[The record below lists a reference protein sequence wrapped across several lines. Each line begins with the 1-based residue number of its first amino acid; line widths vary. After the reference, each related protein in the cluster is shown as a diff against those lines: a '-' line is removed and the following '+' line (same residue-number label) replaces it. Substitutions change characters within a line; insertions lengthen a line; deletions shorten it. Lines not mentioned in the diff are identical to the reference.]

1 MVFVDAN
8 EADSLLPKPPEYGDA
23 NSILNGGPQNAAPPP
38 PSPITPSFVD
48 TSYQQ
53 PDYSSPPSF
62 SPPVASQDAYGL
74 NYGPANSTDANNDG
88 LNDQTGWAN
97 GVVQDY
103 SSPSGFS
110 YNGIPV
116 TSDGAQYN
124 PGPQQ
129 PQSEAGYNL
138 NFASPFG
145 GTANDAPVAPYTGD
159 YIYQNPDTGG
169 VTFSPDFQQ
178 YNHDTGNFQ
187 PTDQYPFDPNR
198 SYAPGTAYDAMA
210 NHPNGGP
217 SFLDTLKGLPGNVI
231 DWGQRVNARA
241 ADTQGSNFVQD
252 FGNAASGNHLI
263 NVLSGKDPNELPGPL
278 PYVTDV
284 AASPMSLIPGPEGI
298 GPLSNYGRN
307 ILAGLAG
314 SGASYG
320 ANEVLPQDMN
330 PYLRTALVGGAGLL
344 GGIGGYYA
352 PEAAAKGASGISRL
366 AESYKGTPL
375 ASEEGSVSLG
385 SRLHLS
391 TPDTP
396 EPGARP
402 GTLLQPKGVEQLPE
416 NYTPK
421 DVLGVAG
428 DLNRQ
433 VNSQANTLRAEAE
446 NALNAMGDRYK
457 SSDGNIY
464 FKDIPASPAEAAL
477 GKPNALAVRV
487 LERPNEYNLT
497 PEQRAA
503 ADKLVAI
510 PEAVKNERAVFGVK
524 PNEIALDEGQ
534 NYFHRTAVSPAIER
548 PGQEAEISALANG
561 GSTKGVKDL
570 LAYRESSGGSSRLAI
585 GKDKGRIIADP
596 IDFVKRGGVYADPLQ
611 SLDQNVAQGLSKAA
625 NAHIKSLLEPFTQTA
640 ADRVSPGLRA
650 KVDGLRQSINSIK
663 QTGARLTDKQQSVI
677 DNFLADKTGVTDLN
691 ELRDT
696 LDSIRV
702 GANAVGKQGPNF
714 GKDLAGLRQTLA
726 DTKQQLRDI
735 LPDWRK
741 EIQQSRSIPNDR
753 AAVDSRL
760 APALIGSDFER
771 NTAKQIERFYGRTS
785 TSDVTQLGRAA
796 VATRTLN
803 TALIPVKATMDLSA
817 LLNQQ
822 GRLLVM
828 HPKAYVTNFARSL
841 WDVVNPTE
849 YNKLLSSASTKEAAS
864 RGLSILGEAGSK
876 NEFQFN
882 NWFEH
887 IPGVGKVAQ
896 AANRQFTT
904 FNNRMRLT
912 AFDDWRQAASAA
924 GKPLDAAGEEQLA
937 TALNRMTGISKTRA
951 GDLEQL
957 AFFAPN
963 FLRSHFENIG
973 KAFTDGGIEG
983 QVARRYLGTTFAVG
997 TTAVAGAAMAQGR
1010 DPSEVLSPFDLKAL
1024 KNGEL
1029 RWNSNFGTIRVGGQD
1044 VQVYGPYTSLARLA
1058 AVATSGALD
1067 SVKQQDA
1074 RPLLAAL
1081 MDIPSTK
1088 GSPVARFITDAVKG
1102 QTYGGNS
1109 PTDFS
1114 PGGIANGLADMAL
1127 PISIANV
1134 IQDKKQGMS
1143 WHDTILDSV
1152 LNAIGANSN
1161 PLTDYEK
1168 RDQQAQDTY
1177 GKPWNDL
1184 SPVEQNAL
1192 KAQQGSPAA
1201 TYQSTNPDAI
1211 ASAKATETIKA
1222 DAAQAQTGID
1232 TKYAAP
1238 GSTTPKTPQDGIDW
1252 RDEYHTNQY
1261 ATLREY
1267 RLKDQLMPYG
1277 GAQSTNEM
1285 RQAVDQ
1291 YFATVDANKS
1301 GTKVNWDAVD
1311 SWLAAHPDI
1320 KAQVDAY
1327 QNDPNKPNTDYSPMV
1342 TQYKAASKALGDAG
1356 YFDVKDNVWKELA
1369 KNDPDLS
1376 KFPTYY
1382 DWKASIKDQV
1392 RSSIDPSAPQSVVD
1406 GIVEKV
1412 VNKIP
1417 VTTIYSKV
1425 SNTAEKAWLADHPK
1439 LAALAYQWGYL
1450 GANPSKLERAIAA
1463 SGSGQ

>member
-1 MVFVDAN
+1 VAFVLDDETTVSAQDAFN
-8 EADSLLPKPPEYGDA
+8 STRDQRAQQPQTNFTPPDVTG
-23 NSILNGGPQNAAPPP
+23 SQ
-38 PSPITPSFVD
+38 SPITPSWVD
-48 TSYQQ
+48 TSYDQ
-53 PDYSSPPSF
+53 PSADLSAEVGHGGTAGF
-62 SPPVASQDAYGL
+62 DL
-74 NYGPANSTDANNDG
+74 NYGPNNSTDANNDG

-110 YNGIPV
+110 YNGIPT
-116 TSDGAQYN
+116 TSDGAPYN

-129 PQSEAGYNL
+129 PSYESGYNL
-138 NFASPFG
+138 DFASPLG
-145 GTANDAPVAPYTGD
+145 GTANDAPVRPYTGD

-178 YNHDTGNFQ
+178 YNNDTGNFQ
-187 PTDQYPFDPNR
+187 PVDQYPFDPNR

-210 NHPNGGP
+210 NHPSEQGGILGALGNLA
-217 SFLDTLKGLPGNVI
+217 SDVRDIPGNIV

-241 ADTQGSNFVQD
+241 ADTQGSNFLED

-298 GPLSNYGRN
+298 GFASNYGRN

-320 ANEVLPQDMN
+320 ANEVLPEDMN

-352 PEAAAKGASGISRL
+352 PEAAAKGATGVSRL
-366 AESYKGTPL
+366 AEAYKGSPL

-385 SRLHLS
+385 SRFHLS
-391 TPDTP
+391 TPDTT
-396 EPGARP
+396 EAGARP
-402 GTLLQPKGVEQLPE
+402 GSLLQPKGVEQLPE

-446 NALNAMGDRYK
+446 NALNVMGDRYK
-457 SSDGNIY
+457 ASDGNIY

-487 LERPNEYNLT
+487 LERPQEYNLT
-497 PEQRAA
+497 PEQAA
-503 ADKLVAI
+503 AVSKLAAI

-534 NYFHRTAVSPAIER
+534 NYFHRTATSPAIER

-585 GKDKGRIIADP
+585 GKDKGRIVSDP

-611 SLDQNVAQGLSKAA
+611 ALDQNVAQGLSKAA
-625 NAHIKSLLEPFTQTA
+625 NAHIKSLLEPFAQTA

-714 GKDLAGLRQTLA
+714 GKDLAALRQTLA

-785 TSDVTQLGRAA
+785 TSDVTQTGRLAIG
-796 VATRTLN
+796 TRALN

-828 HPKAYVTNFARSL
+828 HPAEYVMNFARSL
-841 WDVVNPTE
+841 RDVVDPKA
-849 YNKLLSSASTKEAAS
+849 YNDLLSRASTREAAS

-912 AFDDWRQAASAA
+912 AFDDWKQAAAAA
-924 GKPLDAAGEEQLA
+924 GKPLDAASEESLA

-973 KAFTDGGIEG
+973 NALTNGGIEG

-997 TTAVAGAAMAQGR
+997 TSLVAGAAMAQGR

-1058 AVATSGALD
+1058 AVATTGALD
-1067 SVKQQDA
+1067 SMKEKDA
-1074 RPLLAAL
+1074 RPFLAAL

-1088 GSPVARFITDAVKG
+1088 GSPVLRFGVDAVKG
-1102 QTYGGNS
+1102 QTYAGNS

-1152 LNAIGANSN
+1152 LNAIGANAN
-1161 PLTDYEK
+1161 PVTAYEK
-1168 RDQQAQDTY
+1168 RDQYSQQTY
-1177 GKPWNDL
+1177 GKPFSELDTLQRQKVNEATGYQ
-1184 SPVEQNAL
+1184 SKNADAVASQAGSDQL
-1192 KAQQGSPAA
+1192 RQLNVKAQSEIDAQG
-1201 TYQSTNPDAI
+1201 
-1211 ASAKATETIKA
+1211 
-1222 DAAQAQTGID
+1222 
-1232 TKYAAP
+1232 P
-1238 GSTTPKTPQDGIDW
+1238 GEKW
-1252 RDEYHTNQY
+1252 RDDYHKLQERVRGQIQDNQIRNPF
-1261 ATLREY
+1261 TGT
-1267 RLKDQLMPYG
+1267 PYG
-1277 GAQSTNEM
+1277 SDMDKAIKEWGATI
-1285 RQAVDQ
+1285 
-1291 YFATVDANKS
+1291 DANTT
-1301 GTKVNWDAVD
+1301 GVTTNWDAVD
-1311 SWLAAHPDI
+1311 KWMAENPDKAALVNEYMSG
-1320 KAQVDAY
+1320 K
-1327 QNDPNKPNTDYSPMV
+1327 KNTDLTPMV
-1342 TQYKAASKALGDAG
+1342 TEYKKDSKALADSG
-1356 YFDVKDNVWKELA
+1356 YFDYKDEIWKEIA
-1369 KNDPDLS
+1369 KDDPEIS

-1382 DWKASIKDQV
+1382 DWKDSIEQEIRGSV
-1392 RSSIDPSAPQSVVD
+1392 DPGTPKVIVD
-1406 GIVEKV
+1406 GIVDKV
-1412 VNKIP
+1412 LGKIP
-1417 VTTIYSKV
+1417 VTKIYSKV
-1425 SNTAEKAWLADHPK
+1425 SNNAETAWIAQHPQLAGI
-1439 LAALAYQWGYL
+1439 AYKWGYL
-1450 GANPSKLERAIAA
+1450 SPTKTERAIIA
-1463 SGSGQ
+1463 SGDGQ

>member
-1 MVFVDAN
+1 M
-8 EADSLLPKPPEYGDA
+8 
-23 NSILNGGPQNAAPPP
+23 
-38 PSPITPSFVD
+38 
-48 TSYQQ
+48 
-53 PDYSSPPSF
+53 
-62 SPPVASQDAYGL
+62 
-74 NYGPANSTDANNDG
+74 
-88 LNDQTGWAN
+88 
-97 GVVQDY
+97 VQDF

-110 YNGIPV
+110 YNGIPT
-116 TSDGAQYN
+116 TSDGAPYN

-129 PQSEAGYNL
+129 PSYETGYNL
-138 NFASPFG
+138 DFASPLG
-145 GTANDAPVAPYTGD
+145 GTANDAPVRPYTGD

-178 YNHDTGNFQ
+178 YNNDTGNFQ
-187 PTDQYPFDPNR
+187 PVDQYPFDPNR

-217 SFLDTLKGLPGNVI
+217 GFLDTLKGIPGNIV

-241 ADTQGSNFVQD
+241 ADSQGSNFVQD

-298 GPLSNYGRN
+298 GFASNYGRN

-320 ANEVLPQDMN
+320 ANEVLPEDMN

-352 PEAAAKGASGISRL
+352 PEAAGAAARAVPKVGNIYGR
-366 AESYKGTPL
+366 TPL

-385 SRLHLS
+385 SRFHLS
-391 TPDTP
+391 TPDTT
-396 EPGARP
+396 EAGARP
-402 GTLLQPKGVEQLPE
+402 GSLLQPKGVEQLPE

-446 NALNAMGDRYK
+446 NALNVMGDRYK
-457 SSDGNIY
+457 ASDGNIY
-464 FKDIPASPAEAAL
+464 FKDIPASPVEAAL

-487 LERPNEYNLT
+487 LERPQEYNLT
-497 PEQRAA
+497 PEQAA
-503 ADKLVAI
+503 AVSKLAAI

-534 NYFHRTAVSPAIER
+534 NYFHRTAISPAIER
-548 PGQEAEISALANG
+548 PGQEAEISALVNG

-585 GKDKGRIIADP
+585 GKDKGRIVSDP

-611 SLDQNVAQGLSKAA
+611 ALDQNVAQGLSKAA
-625 NAHIKSLLEPFTQTA
+625 NAHIKSLLEPFAQTA

-677 DNFLADKTGVTDLN
+677 DNFLADKSGATDLN

-735 LPDWRK
+735 LPEWRK

-771 NTAKQIERFYGRTS
+771 NTAKQIERFYGRTA
-785 TSDVTQLGRAA
+785 TSDVTQTGRLAIG
-796 VATRTLN
+796 TRALN

-841 WDVVNPTE
+841 RDVVDPKA
-849 YNKLLSSASTKEAAS
+849 YNDLLSRASTREAAS

-896 AANRQFTT
+896 AANRQFTA

-912 AFDDWRQAASAA
+912 AFDDWKQAASAA
-924 GKPLDAAGEEQLA
+924 GKPLDAAGEESLA

-973 KAFTDGGIEG
+973 KALTDGGVEG

-997 TTAVAGAAMAQGR
+997 TSLVAGAAMAQGR

-1058 AVATSGALD
+1058 AVATTGALD
-1067 SVKQQDA
+1067 SMKEKDA
-1074 RPLLAAL
+1074 RPFLAAL

-1102 QTYGGNS
+1102 QTYAGNS

-1177 GKPWNDL
+1177 GKPWSEL

-1201 TYQSTNPDAI
+1201 TYASTNPAAV
-1211 ASAKATETIKA
+1211 ASAALTDQIKA
-1222 DAAQAQTGID
+1222 RAAEVQTGID
-1232 TKYAAP
+1232 SKYAAP
-1238 GSTTPKTPQDGIDW
+1238 DATAPRTPKDAIDW
-1252 RDEYHTNQY
+1252 RDEYHKNQY
-1261 ATLREY
+1261 ATLRAYET
-1267 RLKDQLMPYG
+1267 KDAAMPYNG
-1277 GAQSTNEM
+1277 PQSSNEM

-1291 YFATVDANKS
+1291 YYSFIDSHTS
-1301 GTKVNWDAVD
+1301 GTEVDWDAVD
-1311 SWLAAHPDI
+1311 TWLAAHPDI
-1320 KAQVDAY
+1320 AKQVDLY

-1356 YFDVKDNVWKELA
+1356 YFDVKNDVWKEIA
-1369 KNDPDLS
+1369 KDDPELS

-1382 DWKASIKDQV
+1382 DWQAATEKEIRDSMDPGTPPSI
-1392 RSSIDPSAPQSVVD
+1392 AD
-1406 GIVEKV
+1406 GIVAKV
-1412 VNKIP
+1412 MGKIP
-1417 VTTIYSKV
+1417 VGDIYSKV
-1425 SNTAEKAWLADHPK
+1425 SGNAEKSWLADHPK
-1439 LAALAYQWGYL
+1439 LAATAYQWGYL
-1450 GANPSKLERAIAA
+1450 GSNPSKLERALAA
-1463 SGSGQ
+1463 AGSGQ